1 MKAQYTCY
9 LEIIGVGYR
18 ATAESNNTLLR
29 LKLGLSHDVVFK
41 APKGVR
47 VFCFKPTL
55 VCCTGIDKQSLTQ
68 FVAKIRASKPP
79 EIYKGKG
86 IRFRN
91 ETILLKQGKK
101 K

>member
-1 MKAQYTCY
+1 MKAKYTCY
-9 LEIIGVGYR
+9 LEIVGVGYR
-18 ATAESNNTLLR
+18 AAAESDNTVLR
-29 LKLGLSHDVVFK
+29 LKLGLSHDVVLK

-55 VCCTGIDKQSLTQ
+55 ICCAGINKSSLTQ
-68 FVAKIRASKPP
+68 FAAQIRASKPP
-79 EIYKGKG
+79 EVYKGKG

-91 ETILLKQGKK
+91 ELIVLKQGKK